1 MEEKAMTAQPHEDLR
16 IGIDVGGTNTDAV
29 LMRGRSVVAT
39 IKQPTTINVGDGVA
53 QAVRALILKSD
64 VDPAH
69 ICSVMVGTTQF
80 INAFLQ
86 RRNLAEVATIRVSLP
101 KTDGVPPMLAWPDDV
116 RAALGEHIYLA
127 QGGAFFTGQ
136 TYRELDPGELSQI
149 AADIRKKQIGS
160 VVISANFAPIRPDI
174 EQSAAALMRETL
186 GEHVHITLSSDIG
199 GIGLVDR
206 ENAAIINACLRPFAR
221 TVIADMERA
230 FHELGLNAPVYI
242 SQNDGTL
249 ISTSTAADFPI
260 LTCAAGP
267 TNSIRG
273 AAFLTNISDGLV
285 VDVGGTT
292 TDIGALVRGFPR
304 ETAGQN
310 ETGGI
315 RTNFRMPDTLSI
327 AVGGGSLVRRI
338 DGVTKIGPE
347 SVGFR
352 ISEEALVFGGSTLT
366 ATDIAV
372 GARQLTGIGDPQRL
386 AHLTDEIKSE
396 ALQAITTAIE
406 QAIDKMRTNAQP
418 VPVVLVG
425 GGSIL
430 LPDSLDGASMVLRPE
445 HFDVANAIGA
455 AIAQV
460 SGRVDR
466 LFDMATRGR
475 DAVLEE
481 ARQHAIDDAISAGAD
496 PATVEIVEMTELPMT
511 HMQAGATRVRVR
523 AVGVLSTRRADSDI
537 HADLR
542 S

>member
-1 MEEKAMTAQPHEDLR
+1 MAAQPHEDLR

-29 LMRGRSVVAT
+29 LMRDRSVVAAL
-39 IKQPTTINVGDGVA
+39 KQPTTHNVGDGLA
-53 QAVRALILKSD
+53 HAVRALIAKSD
-64 VDPAH
+64 VDPAR
-69 ICSVMVGTTQF
+69 IRAVMVGTTQF

-86 RRNLAEVATIRVSLP
+86 RRNLVEVATIRLSLP
-101 KTDGVPPMLAWPDDV
+101 KTDGVPPMLAWSDDA
-116 RAALGEHIYLA
+116 RAAIGEHVYLA
-127 QGGAFFTGQ
+127 HGGAFFTGQ
-136 TYRELDPGELSQI
+136 TYRELDPAELAEI
-149 AADIRKKQIGS
+149 AADIRQKQIGS

-174 EQSAAALMRETL
+174 EQRAEAILRETL
-186 GEHVHITLSSDIG
+186 GEHVHVTLSSDVG

-206 ENAAIINACLRPFAR
+206 ENAAIVNACLRPFAR
-221 TVIADMERA
+221 TVIADMEWA
-230 FHELGLNAPVYI
+230 FHELGLNAPLYI

-249 ISTSTAADFPI
+249 ISTSMAANFPI
-260 LTCAAGP
+260 LTCSAGP

-273 AAFLTNISDGLV
+273 AAFLTNITDGLV

-310 ETGGI
+310 EIGGV

-366 ATDIAV
+366 ATDVAV
-372 GARQLTGIGDPQRL
+372 AARQLTGIGDPQRV
-386 AHLTDEIKSE
+386 AHLDDDIKSD
-396 ALQAITTAIE
+396 ALQAITVAIE
-406 QAIDKMRTNAQP
+406 QAIDKMRTSAQP

-430 LPDSLDGASMVLRPE
+430 LPDRLDGASEVLRPE

-466 LFDMATRGR
+466 LFDMSTRGR
-475 DAVLEE
+475 DAVLQE

-496 PATVEIVEMTELPMT
+496 ASTVEVVEVTELPMM
-511 HMQAGATRVRVR
+511 HMQTGATRVRVR
-523 AVGVLSTRRADSDI
+523 AVGELAAPRAASDD
-537 HADLR
+537 HADFR
-542 S
+542 N